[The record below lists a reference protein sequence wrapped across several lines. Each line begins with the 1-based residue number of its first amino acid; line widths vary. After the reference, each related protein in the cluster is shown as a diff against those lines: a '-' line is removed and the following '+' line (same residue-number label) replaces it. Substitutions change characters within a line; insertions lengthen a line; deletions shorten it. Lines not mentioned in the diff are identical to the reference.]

1 MKKILIKFLPLIVI
15 VFLNISC
22 GNSDEGN
29 SPTLDGAD
37 QWQNEVLIAKL
48 RINED
53 VFNTINTNRTNKIRN
68 GEAYSI
74 NNVKRVGDF
83 LQINLSYS
91 GGCKIHDFEIIWDG
105 IVYTDEPCHMNLLLI
120 HNANNDTCEAL
131 ITKTVVVNLEEL
143 IGNVLYK
150 DNCAYHIYSTYNS
163 SEFADAVIE
172 GVN

>member
-1 MKKILIKFLPLIVI
+1 MKKTLLIFLPLLVV
-15 VFLNISC
+15 VFLNIACSNSDD
-22 GNSDEGN
+22 GNSSLLQDN
-29 SPTLDGAD
+29 VTV
-37 QWQNEVLIAKL
+37 EVLNAKL

-53 VFNTINTNRTNKIRN
+53 VFNTLNTDRTNNISK
-68 GEAYSI
+68 GEIYSI

-131 ITKTVVVNLEEL
+131 ITETIVVNLEEL
-143 IGNVLYK
+143 IGDISYK

-172 GVN
+172 SIN

>member
-1 MKKILIKFLPLIVI
+1 MKKTLFKFLPLIVI
-15 VFLNISC
+15 LFLNISC
-22 GNSDEGN
+22 DHSDDGN

-37 QWQNEVLIAKL
+37 PGQNDVLNAKL
-48 RINED
+48 RINET
-53 VFNTINTNRTNKIRN
+53 VFNTINTNRTNKIRK

-120 HNANNDTCEAL
+120 HDANSDTCEAL
-131 ITKTVVVNLEEL
+131 ITRTIVVNLEEL
-143 IGNVLYK
+143 IGDVLYK

-163 SEFADAVIE
+163 SEFADAIIE